1 MRLHKPCCLQDE
13 SVTTNLLRLRSIKTR
28 RSVTI
33 LSIIQSLNK
42 KGMRGLHDGRPASF
56 PPFLTL
62 IDRACRVMSGNK
74 SFAAFGRHLRR
85 PAAPSPWARTRSTLL
100 PRHSAA
106 QHTFFTL
113 VHSFIPPLGVV
124 PPRVPAAA
132 RQTSP
137 ESPSFLRRPSRSSP
151 PDPPTNH
158 YGILPPLFVF
168 PACACLV

>member
-1 MRLHKPCCLQDE
+1 MNE
-13 SVTTNLLRLRSIKTR
+13 A
-28 RSVTI
+28 
-33 LSIIQSLNK
+33 
-42 KGMRGLHDGRPASF
+42 GGLHPFLPS
-56 PPFLTL
+56 FLTL
-62 IDRACRVMSGNK
+62 IDRACRVMSADK

-85 PAAPSPWARTRSTLL
+85 PASPSPWAARTRSTLF
-100 PRHSAA
+100 PRRVGRHSAA

-124 PPRVPAAA
+124 PPRVPPRVPAAA

-151 PDPPTNH
+151 SPDPPTNH